1 MKAVCFGDSNTWG
14 YDPRSYFG
22 GRYGEADR
30 WPEILAAATGW
41 EVVNR
46 GENGRRIPAGAQFPP
61 DAGLVI
67 VMLGGNDL
75 LQGLSP
81 ERAAERLRA
90 FLASLSIS
98 KDKLLLIA
106 PPAMSRGAWVPDG
119 TLVAASREFARLCR
133 ETAEGLGVLFA
144 DASGWG
150 VGLAYDGVHF
160 TEEGHRAFAAR
171 LMAELARAGFIP
183 AAGTEDI

>member
-1 MKAVCFGDSNTWG
+1 MKAVCFGDSNHLG
-14 YDPRSYFG
+14 LRPALVFRRALRRG
-22 GRYGEADR
+22 GR

-41 EVVNR
+41 EVINR

-133 ETAEGLGVLFA
+133 GNGGGARRPLCRRLRLGR
-144 DASGWG
+144 GP
-150 VGLAYDGVHF
+150 
-160 TEEGHRAFAAR
+160 R
-171 LMAELARAGFIP
+171 L
-183 AAGTEDI
+183 